1 LPQTHADESRLFCPA
16 DPAGKN
22 SPSLSAFVC
31 GKEKDYNAM
40 KAIQAAKMMKKI
52 MADHFLDLDRAAREG
67 KPKVAWC
74 TSVGPAELLRGMGFL
89 VYFPENHG
97 AMLGATRM
105 ATEFIPVAN
114 ARGYSPEICSYLTSD
129 VGAYLRKTTPL
140 TKAYGLESV
149 PRPDVLVF
157 NTNQCRDVKDWFAW
171 YSRELEVPLVG
182 IHSYRNIG
190 AITHHEIQDI
200 AEQIKG
206 LIPTLEEVS
215 GEKFDL
221 ERFQEAVGLSRDTSR
236 LWRAVLETAAA
247 VPSPWTF
254 FDATIH
260 MGPAVV
266 ARGTREAV
274 DYYRVLLAELEQ
286 RVKDGVAAIEGE
298 KHRLYWEGM
307 PIWGKLRPLS
317 DLLESLQTC
326 VVASTY
332 CNSWIFDQLDPDDPF
347 ESMARAYTELFIVR
361 DEGYKEQYIEDCFKR
376 FKFDGILFHDART
389 CPNNSNCRYGMPERL
404 ARKLGIATV
413 TINGDLNDLRCYSEE
428 QARTQIEAFV
438 EQVEGRR

>member
-1 LPQTHADESRLFCPA
+1 
-16 DPAGKN
+16 
-22 SPSLSAFVC
+22 
-31 GKEKDYNAM
+31 
-40 KAIQAAKMMKKI
+40 
-52 MADHFLDLDRAAREG
+52 
-67 KPKVAWC
+67 
-74 TSVGPAELLRGMGFL
+74 
-89 VYFPENHG
+89 
-97 AMLGATRM
+97 MLGATRM

-114 ARGYSPEICSYLTSD
+114 AMGYSPEICSYLTSD
-129 VGAYLRKTTPL
+129 VGAYLKKTTPL
-140 TKAYGLESV
+140 TKAYGIEAV
-149 PRPDVLVF
+149 PKPDVLVF

-171 YSRELEVPLVG
+171 YARELQVPLAG

-190 AITHHEIQDI
+190 AITRHEITDI

-221 ERFQEAVGLSRDTSR
+221 DRFKETVRLSRDTSR

-266 ARGTREAV
+266 ARGTQEAV
-274 DYYRVLLAELEQ
+274 DYYQVLLAELEQ
-286 RVKDGVAAIEGE
+286 RVRDGVAAIEGE

-307 PIWGKLRPLS
+307 PVWGKLRPLS
-317 DLLESLQTC
+317 DLFESLKSC

-332 CNSWIFDQLDPDDPF
+332 CNSWIFDQLDPEEPF

-361 DEGYKEQYIEDCFKR
+361 DEGYKEEYIENCFRR
-376 FKFDGILFHDART
+376 FKFDGIVFHDART

-404 ARKLGIATV
+404 AKHLGV
-413 TINGDLNDLRCYSEE
+413 SVLTINGDLNDLRCYSEE
-428 QARTQIEAFV
+428 QAKTQIEAFV
-438 EQVEGRR
+438 EQLEERR

>member
-1 LPQTHADESRLFCPA
+1 
-16 DPAGKN
+16 
-22 SPSLSAFVC
+22 
-31 GKEKDYNAM
+31 
-40 KAIQAAKMMKKI
+40 
-52 MADHFLDLDRAAREG
+52 
-67 KPKVAWC
+67 
-74 TSVGPAELLRGMGFL
+74 
-89 VYFPENHG
+89 
-97 AMLGATRM
+97 
-105 ATEFIPVAN
+105 VAN

-129 VGAYLRKTTPL
+129 VGAYLKHSTPL
-140 TKAYGLESV
+140 KKAYGLESV

-171 YSRELEVPLVG
+171 YARELNVPLVG

-190 AITHHEIQDI
+190 TITRHEIQDI

-215 GEKFDL
+215 GEKFDPD
-221 ERFQEAVGLSRDTSR
+221 RFKEAVRLSRDTSR
-236 LWRAVLETAAA
+236 LWREVLETAAT

-274 DYYRVLLAELEQ
+274 DYYQVLLTELKQ
-286 RVKDGVAAIEGE
+286 RIQDGVAAIEGE
-298 KHRLYWEGM
+298 KYRLYWEGM

-317 DLLESLQTC
+317 ELFASLKAC
-326 VVASTY
+326 MVASTY
-332 CNSWIFDQLDPDDPF
+332 CNSWIFDQLDPADPF

-361 DEGYKEQYIEDCFKR
+361 DEGYKEKYIENCFRLFR
-376 FKFDGILFHDART
+376 FEGILFHDART
-389 CPNNSNCRYGMPERL
+389 CPNNSNSRYGMPERL
-404 ARKLGIATV
+404 ARKLGIPTV

-438 EQVEGRR
+438 EQLEERR

>member
-1 LPQTHADESRLFCPA
+1 
-16 DPAGKN
+16 
-22 SPSLSAFVC
+22 
-31 GKEKDYNAM
+31 M
-40 KAIQAAKMMKKI
+40 KAIQATKIMKNI
-52 MADHFLDLDRAAREG
+52 MADHFLDLDRAAKEG

-114 ARGYSPEICSYLTSD
+114 AVGYSPEICSYLTSD
-129 VGAYLRKTTPL
+129 VGAFLKKTTPL

-149 PRPDVLVF
+149 PKPDVLVF

-171 YSRELEVPLVG
+171 YSRELRVPLVG

-190 AITHHEIQDI
+190 AISEYEIRDI

-206 LIPTLEEVS
+206 LIPTLEAVS
-215 GEKFDL
+215 GNRFDL
-221 ERFQEAVGLSRDTSR
+221 DRFKEAVRLSRDTSR
-236 LWRAVLETAAA
+236 LWRSVLETSAA

-260 MGPAVV
+260 MAPAVV
-266 ARGTREAV
+266 ARGTQEAV
-274 DYYRVLLAELEQ
+274 DYYRVLLTELEQ
-286 RVKDGVAAIEGE
+286 RVKDGTAAIAGE

-317 DLLESLQTC
+317 DLLESLKTC

-332 CNSWIFDQLDPDDPF
+332 CNSWIFDQLDPDEPF

-361 DEGYKEQYIEDCFKR
+361 DEGFKEEYIEDCFKK
-376 FKFDGILFHDART
+376 FQFDGILFHDART

-404 ARKLGIATV
+404 AGHLGV
-413 TINGDLNDLRCYSEE
+413 SVLTINGDLNDLRCYSEE
-428 QARTQIEAFV
+428 QAKTQIEAFV
-438 EQVEGRR
+438 EQLEERH